1 MLIVGLANLNT
12 ERSNAISFE
21 WANRWVYN
29 NFVAFNK
36 SGLMYEKYSALEIG
50 IGGSGGEYVV
60 QTGFGWSNGAVLD
73 LFRMYGDRL
82 SSSGIY

>member
-1 MLIVGLANLNT
+1 
-12 ERSNAISFE
+12 
-21 WANRWVYN
+21 
-29 NFVAFNK
+29 
-36 SGLMYEKYSALEIG
+36 MYEKYSALEIG